1 MFLFSLL
8 SALHCFCGFSE
19 GTTTSIQRVMVEE
32 FNSDD
37 ENFFRYDEN
46 FFHNG
51 RRDTNDGCRLAA
63 AAAADGDGDGSLIE
77 IYDNSGFGSCET
89 SSSFVSA
96 YANRCFYDCMLFFF
110 LSISIFLFSC
120 S

>member
-1 MFLFSLL
+1 
-8 SALHCFCGFSE
+8 
-19 GTTTSIQRVMVEE
+19 MVQE
-32 FNSDD
+32 FNSED

-51 RRDTNDGCRLAA
+51 RGDTNDGCRLAA
-63 AAAADGDGDGSLIE
+63 AAAADDGDGSLIE
-77 IYDNSGFGSCET
+77 IYDNSGLGSCER

-110 LSISIFLFSC
+110 FWEVFIFSFFL
-120 S
+120 

>member
-8 SALHCFCGFSE
+8 SALHYLCIFSE
-19 GTTTSIQRVMVEE
+19 GTTTSIQRVMVVQE

-63 AAAADGDGDGSLIE
+63 AAAADGDGSLIE
-77 IYDNSGFGSCET
+77 IYDNSGFGSCER

-96 YANRCFYDCMLFFF
+96 YANRCFYDCMLFVFKKKV
-110 LSISIFLFSC
+110 FLFSFFL
-120 S
+120 

>member
-1 MFLFSLL
+1 
-8 SALHCFCGFSE
+8 
-19 GTTTSIQRVMVEE
+19 MVQE

-63 AAAADGDGDGSLIE
+63 AAADDGDGSLIE
-77 IYDNSGFGSCET
+77 IYDNSGLGSCER

-110 LSISIFLFSC
+110 FLEVFLFSFFL
-120 S
+120 

>member
-1 MFLFSLL
+1 
-8 SALHCFCGFSE
+8 
-19 GTTTSIQRVMVEE
+19 MVQE
-32 FNSDD
+32 FNLDD

-51 RRDTNDGCRLAA
+51 RGDTNDGCRLAA
-63 AAAADGDGDGSLIE
+63 AAAADDGDGSLIE
-77 IYDNSGFGSCET
+77 IYDNSGLGSCER

-110 LSISIFLFSC
+110 FWEVFIFSFFL
-120 S
+120 